1 MSDKHKNDMGLWGC
15 QQLCAV
21 EKLHNNEA
29 SMGYEGKN
37 MQEKLAQKGK
47 GEKIG
52 SKEEQFVFWHLAFSK
67 ASSN

>member
-1 MSDKHKNDMGLWGC
+1 
-15 QQLCAV
+15 
-21 EKLHNNEA
+21 
-29 SMGYEGKN
+29 MGYEGKN
-37 MQEKLAQKGK
+37 MQEKLAQKEK